1 MQHSRQTDKNISMR
15 ITHASTKCLAG
26 NDRGSPGN
34 IKVELPAPREALILA
49 GSPDELDDH
58 WHGIA
63 SCK

>member
-1 MQHSRQTDKNISMR
+1 MR

-58 WHGIA
+58 RHGIA
-63 SCK
+63 S